1 MCKMSFLATE
11 LNIFFDIKKINPL
24 HLQVWTLWNVV
35 EFSTLTNLIT
45 WKSHLWCVLARPPGG
60 APGWTLVFTL
70 DMLDRRAQLALGT
83 LPPVVITGW
92 LQGLELGQQLSMGLC
107 FHWVPWQEVKDF
119 LSTLGE
125 TLTASIRGEWSSFC
139 LKTLSQEAT
148 VISRMWAFSILE
160 SGSKLRSCGPVD
172 LRLFNAVVDTVSVH
186 LFHNWF
192 SQLQR
197 RRRNHLDIYSLH
209 IKQTG

>member
-11 LNIFFDIKKINPL
+11 FNIFFDIKKINPL

-45 WKSHLWCVLARPPGG
+45 WKSHLCGVLPRPPGG

-92 LQGLELGQQLSMGLC
+92 LQGLELGQQHSMGVC
-107 FHWVPWQEVKDF
+107 FPWVPGQEVKDF

-139 LKTLSQEAT
+139 LKMLSQEANNYLQD
-148 VISRMWAFSILE
+148 VGFLQLGVRLQVEELWMWTFGCLMLLLIQSLCIFSTIGFLSYKE
-160 SGSKLRSCGPVD
+160 EEE
-172 LRLFNAVVDTVSVH
+172 
-186 LFHNWF
+186 
-192 SQLQR
+192 
-197 RRRNHLDIYSLH
+197 I
-209 IKQTG
+209 I

>member
-11 LNIFFDIKKINPL
+11 FNIFFDIKKINPL

-45 WKSHLWCVLARPPGG
+45 WKSHLCCVLPRPPGG

-92 LQGLELGQQLSMGLC
+92 LQGLELGQQHSMGLC
-107 FHWVPWQEVKDF
+107 FPWVPGQEVKDF

-139 LKTLSQEAT
+139 LKTLSQEAWPRRCKP
-148 VISRMWAFSILE
+148 S
-160 SGSKLRSCGPVD
+160 
-172 LRLFNAVVDTVSVH
+172 
-186 LFHNWF
+186 
-192 SQLQR
+192 SQGWDWSAPTTPKSWTGITR
-197 RRRNHLDIYSLH
+197 RTAGG
-209 IKQTG
+209 TGTLTY